1 MEIKILDMIQNLHT
15 TVGDHFFIGITKLGD
30 AGIIWIFLTI
40 LLLILPKMRKYG
52 LAMLVGLCIDVI
64 VCNGLLKNLVARTRP
79 CDVNT
84 AIQLLISHPTDYSFP
99 SGHTAV
105 SFTAVT
111 ALFLAKEK
119 ILWKIALVLAVFIA
133 FSRLYL
139 YVHFPTDIL
148 GGVIV
153 GVIAGVIGYY
163 LVEFAFDESPDFMG
177 EILLLILKCA
187 YL

>member
-1 MEIKILDMIQNLHT
+1 MSWEFAVLDFIQTLRTPIGDFFWPAITVLGNGGIFWIL
-15 TVGDHFFIGITKLGD
+15 
-30 AGIIWIFLTI
+30 LTI
-40 LLLILPKMRKYG
+40 ALLVNKKTRKSGWILMAALLVDLIL
-52 LAMLVGLCIDVI
+52 
-64 VCNGLLKNLVARTRP
+64 CNGVIKNAVARSRP
-79 CDVNT
+79 FTINSS
-84 AIQLLISHPTDYSFP
+84 IQLLINQPKEFSFP

-119 ILWKIALVLAVFIA
+119 ILWKIALVLAVVIA

-153 GVIAGVIGYY
+153 GVIAGVVGYY
-163 LVEFAFDESPDFMG
+163 LVEFIYKKKNNFQE
-177 EILLLILKCA
+177 K
-187 YL
+187 

>member
-1 MEIKILDMIQNLHT
+1 MVHKRKMSWEFAILDFIQTLRT
-15 TVGDHFFIGITKLGD
+15 PIGDFIWPAITVLGNGGIF
-30 AGIIWIFLTI
+30 WILLTI
-40 LLLILPKMRKYG
+40 ALLINKKTRKSG
-52 LAMLVGLCIDVI
+52 WILMAALLVDLIL
-64 VCNGLLKNLVARTRP
+64 CNGVIKNAVARTRP
-79 CDVNT
+79 YIINSS
-84 AIQLLISHPTDYSFP
+84 IQLLIDQPKEFSFP

-119 ILWKIALVLAVFIA
+119 ILWKIALVLAVLIA

-153 GVIAGVIGYY
+153 GMIAGVIGFY
-163 LVEFAFDESPDFMG
+163 LVEFIYKKKLG
-177 EILLLILKCA
+177 
-187 YL
+187 

>member
-1 MEIKILDMIQNLHT
+1 MVD
-15 TVGDHFFIGITKLGD
+15 
-30 AGIIWIFLTI
+30 
-40 LLLILPKMRKYG
+40 LIL
-52 LAMLVGLCIDVI
+52 
-64 VCNGLLKNLVARTRP
+64 CNGVIKNAVARTRP
-79 CDVNT
+79 YIINSS
-84 AIQLLISHPTDYSFP
+84 IQLLIDQPKEFSFP

-153 GVIAGVIGYY
+153 GVVAGVVGYY
-163 LVEFAFDESPDFMG
+163 LVEFIYKKKLG
-177 EILLLILKCA
+177 
-187 YL
+187 